1 MQVSDFYYELP
12 EELIAQQP
20 PEERGGSRMLVV
32 SRTTQSFHDDRFSNI
47 AKYIGPGDCLV
58 VNDTRVF
65 PARLHGRRNSGTG
78 ALVEVFLLRARKAD
92 ESEWNCLVKPA
103 KRVRLGDQVL
113 FSPDLRGEVVEE
125 REAGERVLRFS
136 APGSV
141 REALFA
147 LGEMPLP
154 PYIRRKPRA
163 ADRERYQTVYAEKL
177 GSAAAPTAGLHFT
190 PAILDEC
197 RAAGAEI
204 AHVTLH
210 VGQGTFAPLR
220 GEEFSQIELHKEYFE
235 IDARNAEIIARAKRR
250 VCVGTTSVRA
260 LETAMLHGAGAM
272 KGETNLFIYPGFR
285 FAATDALLTNFHL
298 PQSSLLVLVG
308 AFAGHE
314 LVLAAYRH
322 AVAARYQF
330 FSYGDCML
338 IV

>member
-1 MQVSDFYYELP
+1 
-12 EELIAQQP
+12 
-20 PEERGGSRMLVV
+20 
-32 SRTTQSFHDDRFSNI
+32 
-47 AKYIGPGDCLV
+47 
-58 VNDTRVF
+58 
-65 PARLHGRRNSGTG
+65 
-78 ALVEVFLLRARKAD
+78 
-92 ESEWNCLVKPA
+92 VKPA

-163 ADRERYQTVYAEKL
+163 ADRERYQTVYAKKL